1 MKSFTMFKKSDTTS
15 DVPTSTSLFSR
26 IKATFSRVR
35 VGRSAKVAADAGFV
49 PESISCVA
57 ADLAVT
63 YKH

>member
-35 VGRSAKVAADAGFV
+35 VGRSAKVATDDGFV
-49 PESISCVA
+49 PEIVSCVTTEP
-57 ADLAVT
+57 DVVF
-63 YKH
+63 KH